1 MKKLWKNKSFLF
13 LFLGRLVTNIGD
25 SLYYIAAMWLVY
37 DLSKNPFYSG
47 LAGFLT
53 LLPMTLQFAVG
64 PLIDRWPIKRTI
76 VITQVLQMIIILVI
90 PITYFFDVLTVALIL
105 VIMPVSAFIEQFT
118 YPSQSK
124 ALPLII
130 EKEHLVK
137 GNGLFSFAYQG
148 VDMLFNAIGG
158 ILVYLIGPITMF
170 LADSITFAIATMLFS
185 LVTIPQKHSL
195 LSQQETKLRYSFK
208 QYRDELKEGFSIV
221 FHSLLSVFLLGAVVC
236 NFAIGISMAVLPS
249 YSNDKGGVE
258 IYGFLL
264 AAQSTGVLIGA
275 LLSSKLE
282 QFRVGLSAIV
292 MFAIGFTSWFLSAII
307 PSSMLAISLYGLAWI
322 PIGAINVLFGAINQ
336 SIIPN
341 SMYGRISSVTYS
353 LSAIAMPFGSL
364 LGGYLA
370 EIFNSSIVFACSSCG
385 FIMISIVWLLHP
397 KLRKLPTVKEMKPET
412 FLITV
417 NKMNNTSLPM
427 K

>member
-37 DLSKNPFYSG
+37 DLSKNLFYSG

-53 LLPMTLQFAVG
+53 LLPMTLQFG
-64 PLIDRWPIKRTI
+64 PLIDRWSIKRTI
-76 VITQVLQMIIILVI
+76 VITQILQMIIILVI

-105 VIMPVSAFIEQFT
+105 VIMPISAFIEQFT

-124 ALPLII
+124 ALPQII

-137 GNGLFSFAYQG
+137 GSGLFSFAYQG

-158 ILVYLIGPITMF
+158 ILVYLIGPITIF
-170 LADSITFAIATMLFS
+170 LADSITFAIAAMLFS

-221 FHSLLSVFLLGAVVC
+221 FHSLLSVFLLGSVVC

-258 IYGFLL
+258 IY
-264 AAQSTGVLIGA
+264 
-275 LLSSKLE
+275 
-282 QFRVGLSAIV
+282 
-292 MFAIGFTSWFLSAII
+292 
-307 PSSMLAISLYGLAWI
+307 
-322 PIGAINVLFGAINQ
+322 
-336 SIIPN
+336 
-341 SMYGRISSVTYS
+341 
-353 LSAIAMPFGSL
+353 
-364 LGGYLA
+364 
-370 EIFNSSIVFACSSCG
+370 VFC
-385 FIMISIVWLLHP
+385 
-397 KLRKLPTVKEMKPET
+397 
-412 FLITV
+412 
-417 NKMNNTSLPM
+417 
-427 K
+427 